1 MAYLQNIN
9 EPARSVRP
17 RTGRRSVQTW
27 QEPEAKTGDCLSRS
41 RKPAV
46 FPKTAG
52 MRFDRPVRTKNRVH
66 PAKPRVQ
73 DDGAA
78 DNGRPFKRA
87 SDFGFTRLPFPA
99 GNQLRAAQTGEAS
112 VVFRL
117 PRHPGTAETGN
128 PDTKKAAPGGRRA
141 ASLGGITK
149 IRHAMPPVS
158 SAESSSLKAAKAE
171 KLRPANGR
179 LLRQGNGLSLSGIRS
194 VFLPPIRPVSPA
206 RPEAAASAD
215 RQTGR

>member
-1 MAYLQNIN
+1 L
-9 EPARSVRP
+9 
-17 RTGRRSVQTW
+17 TGRSGL
-27 QEPEAKTGDCLSRS
+27 KTGSIRRS
-41 RKPAV
+41 PV
-46 FPKTAG
+46 FKIKGRRITAG
-52 MRFDRPVRTKNRVH
+52 RSNA
-66 PAKPRVQ
+66 PAIS
-73 DDGAA
+73 
-78 DNGRPFKRA
+78 A
-87 SDFGFTRLPFPA
+87 SRLPFPA
-99 GNQLRAAQTGEAS
+99 GKQLRAAQTGEAS
-112 VVFRL
+112 VVFQTA
-117 PRHPGTAETGN
+117 RHPETIETGN
-128 PDTKKAAPGGRRA
+128 PDTKKAAPGGCRA

-179 LLRQGNGLSLSGIRS
+179 LLRQGNGLSLSGIRP